1 MRIFIILFSVLI
13 LSSTDGTSD
22 ELEQRSIAELVE
34 AAKQAKDRQDD
45 KLSEKITG
53 QIYERITGADPLTG
67 ETPEGVT
74 STEFH
79 ERLCTYRKITSS
91 LHTPSDIDFL
101 RHVWRQFAH
110 GLVRES
116 EIAAPFRAFMSCAH
130 DNGDLVPEAKAL
142 RDGVSWA
149 KKLKAANMDE
159 AREMAREYEEL
170 FEQYPNRR
178 IYMGVHIYISVAD
191 LIRRETYEG
200 IAAKNAGQFS
210 EEDLRFQ
217 WDLVKS
223 AQSGDLASQLELA
236 KHLEAG
242 DRFIQGNAKAYYW
255 YKRVLQNGGGQ
266 SAQSAMDRLHPQLSE
281 FDLGYISFWTK
292 LDSDPF

>member
-1 MRIFIILFSVLI
+1 M
-13 LSSTDGTSD
+13 G
-22 ELEQRSIAELVE
+22 
-34 AAKQAKDRQDD
+34 
-45 KLSEKITG
+45 
-53 QIYERITGADPLTG
+53 
-67 ETPEGVT
+67 
-74 STEFH
+74 
-79 ERLCTYRKITSS
+79 
-91 LHTPSDIDFL
+91 
-101 RHVWRQFAH
+101 
-110 GLVRES
+110 
-116 EIAAPFRAFMSCAH
+116 
-130 DNGDLVPEAKAL
+130 
-142 RDGVSWA
+142 

-223 AQSGDLASQLELA
+223 AHSGDLASQLELA

-242 DRFIQGNAKAYYW
+242 DRFIQGNAKAYTGINVCCRMVEANLPNRLWTGCTPNY
-255 YKRVLQNGGGQ
+255 Q
-266 SAQSAMDRLHPQLSE
+266 SS
-281 FDLGYISFWTK
+281 I
-292 LDSDPF
+292 